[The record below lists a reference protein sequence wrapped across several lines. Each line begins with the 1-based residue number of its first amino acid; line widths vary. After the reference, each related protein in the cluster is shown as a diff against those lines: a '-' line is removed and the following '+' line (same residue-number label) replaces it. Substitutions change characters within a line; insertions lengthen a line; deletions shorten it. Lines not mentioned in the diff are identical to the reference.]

1 MKSEKNKAKDITTH
15 FLTGSLIGI
24 SVFCILVFTFLTLG
38 MNERSQDT
46 IREVGRLYMAGT
58 SQRIKEHF
66 ETIIA
71 SRFDFIKSAIE
82 FVPPESSEDISVIY
96 EKLAYSAE
104 IRGLDYLALVEEDG
118 SREIL
123 YGTALEIME
132 QEDFYSSIEGGEQK
146 ITMGINQENER
157 IMLLGVPAA
166 YPLKKGGRSIGLV
179 AGITMENVKDILA
192 LDEEDK
198 LVFSHVILKDGTF
211 VIRSSDAV
219 RENYFDRMREMYDNF
234 RGKTPEQY
242 AEELSEAIEKDV
254 DYSAESMVGG
264 ERRYLYCT
272 RLPYCDWYL
281 VTVMPYGEL
290 DKTIAELGRFMI
302 FVSLGGC
309 VLLVAAMLGIFS
321 WYVRLIKEQMHR
333 LHEAQERAEAANR
346 AKSEFLSNMSHDIRT
361 PMNAIVG
368 MTAIATANLD
378 KPEQV
383 KECLRK
389 VTTSGKH
396 LLGLINDV
404 LDMSKIESGKMT
416 MNLYRVSMR
425 EVMENMI
432 SIIQPQVKAKNQQI
446 DVVIRDIAVENVLCD
461 GVRLNQVII
470 NLLSNAVK
478 FTPAGGSIYVTL
490 WESPSP
496 KGEEYIRV
504 CFQVKDTGI
513 GMSEE
518 FQKHMFDVFV
528 REDNIRINKTEGS
541 GLGLAITK
549 YIVDTMGGTIEVNS
563 KLGEGTEFM
572 VNLDFQKQP
581 DEEEAMSLPKW
592 DMLVVDD
599 DKYLCEGV
607 AETLESLGI
616 HAEWALDGE
625 TAIKMVSSRHDRND
639 DYQVILLDWKLP
651 GIDGIETAKE
661 IRRRFDEDI
670 PILLISAYDWS
681 DIEESAKEAGINGF
695 LSKPLFKSTLYY
707 GLRQYTG
714 EMPLQS
720 EQKKKKIDFHGKRI
734 LLAEDNELNWE
745 VAETL
750 LTELGLVLEWAENGS
765 ICVEKF
771 EKSPIGF
778 YDAVLMDIR
787 MPVMNG
793 YEAADAI
800 RALKREDNNIPI
812 IAMTADVFTEDV
824 ERCME
829 HGMNAHAAKP
839 VNVEEISG
847 ILLKLWGKQ

>member
-1 MKSEKNKAKDITTH
+1 MKSEKNKAKDNTTH

-309 VLLVAAMLGIFS
+309 VLLVAAMLGI
-321 WYVRLIKEQMHR
+321 Y
-333 LHEAQERAEAANR
+333 
-346 AKSEFLSNMSHDIRT
+346 
-361 PMNAIVG
+361 
-368 MTAIATANLD
+368 
-378 KPEQV
+378 
-383 KECLRK
+383 
-389 VTTSGKH
+389 GKH
-396 LLGLINDV
+396 DF
-404 LDMSKIESGKMT
+404 D
-416 MNLYRVSMR
+416 Y
-425 EVMENMI
+425 
-432 SIIQPQVKAKNQQI
+432 
-446 DVVIRDIAVENVLCD
+446 
-461 GVRLNQVII
+461 
-470 NLLSNAVK
+470 
-478 FTPAGGSIYVTL
+478 PA
-490 WESPSP
+490 
-496 KGEEYIRV
+496 
-504 CFQVKDTGI
+504 
-513 GMSEE
+513 
-518 FQKHMFDVFV
+518 
-528 REDNIRINKTEGS
+528 
-541 GLGLAITK
+541 A
-549 YIVDTMGGTIEVNS
+549 
-563 KLGEGTEFM
+563 GEG
-572 VNLDFQKQP
+572 
-581 DEEEAMSLPKW
+581 
-592 DMLVVDD
+592 
-599 DKYLCEGV
+599 
-607 AETLESLGI
+607 
-616 HAEWALDGE
+616 
-625 TAIKMVSSRHDRND
+625 
-639 DYQVILLDWKLP
+639 
-651 GIDGIETAKE
+651 
-661 IRRRFDEDI
+661 
-670 PILLISAYDWS
+670 
-681 DIEESAKEAGINGF
+681 
-695 LSKPLFKSTLYY
+695 
-707 GLRQYTG
+707 
-714 EMPLQS
+714 
-720 EQKKKKIDFHGKRI
+720 
-734 LLAEDNELNWE
+734 
-745 VAETL
+745 
-750 LTELGLVLEWAENGS
+750 
-765 ICVEKF
+765 
-771 EKSPIGF
+771 EKS
-778 YDAVLMDIR
+778 
-787 MPVMNG
+787 
-793 YEAADAI
+793 AD
-800 RALKREDNNIPI
+800 
-812 IAMTADVFTEDV
+812 
-824 ERCME
+824 
-829 HGMNAHAAKP
+829 
-839 VNVEEISG
+839 
-847 ILLKLWGKQ
+847 